1 MIQRKQTIWL
11 LLAALSILLTILI
24 PYGIHTSTSL
34 ETTTITESDLNAK
47 SNLLLMISSIISC
60 VFSFVLIFLYHNR
73 KLQMSLTLLGVLVA
87 IAVLG
92 LQLYDATQTAL
103 GNKIAIGIV
112 GSKIYLGIAVPI
124 ICIFFLMLAYAGI
137 KKDEKIIRDSDRLR

>member
-24 PYGIHTSTSL
+24 PYGIHTSTAL

-47 SNLLLMISSIISC
+47 SNVLLMIGSIVSC

-73 KLQMSLTLLGVLVA
+73 KLQMRLTLIGVLLA

-112 GSKIYLGIAVPI
+112 GSKIYLGIAVPV
-124 ICIFFLMLAYAGI
+124 ICVFFLMLAYAGI